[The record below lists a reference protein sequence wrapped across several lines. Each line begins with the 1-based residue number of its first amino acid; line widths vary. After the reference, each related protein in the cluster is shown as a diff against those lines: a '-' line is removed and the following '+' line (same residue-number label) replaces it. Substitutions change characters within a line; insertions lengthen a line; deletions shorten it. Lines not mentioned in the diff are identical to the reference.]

1 METFNHEGAT
11 ITFALDCYTLCPV
24 EDGGAVAITEV
35 SDYAI
40 TEMRGFLPAEDDGTL
55 YHEYEYTVRIHTD
68 DRRFRV
74 VVDRAKV
81 AEEYGIDEAD
91 DAVCEELGDQVAH
104 EYAMWVTGTGYT
116 VRVDRHRPGEDG
128 NIITG
133 VFFDHYPT
141 REEVI
146 EFLREDGAIN

>member
-81 AEEYGIDEAD
+81 AEEYGIDGYAD
-91 DAVCEELGDQVAH
+91 F
-104 EYAMWVTGTGYT
+104 
-116 VRVDRHRPGEDG
+116 
-128 NIITG
+128 G
-133 VFFDHYPT
+133 VFVSWNCNRAGGFVAWREFFQVFGTSGRRYLKHYGKRNTVSAWSP
-141 REEVI
+141 
-146 EFLREDGAIN
+146 GADTGILARIF